1 MLIRQLLENKKGVKA
16 VKYNK
21 KPKAHTPAEE
31 RKVIGPDTPKKKE
44 KVIEQDITRR
54 VTPNADGSF
63 PDPSIN
69 RLTGKPNPP
78 AAEPAPSNVK
88 SGGAT
93 VEYSGKT
100 YDVMVFGDKSIRPRI
115 SGSDTVVSA
124 KVYTKGN
131 KMFVMLDAPAQES
144 VAEGR
149 DGNNVEEFLHKVARS
164 GDNGYDMLYNAQQ
177 GKYGRE
183 IEQAIQDM
191 YDDISIDTGYHGDDD
206 FEQIYDRMLDNIE
219 ADYGQQGMAEGE
231 DDDIS
236 WMTPQQQQE
245 FRSAWEF
252 SKSHPKIWRQY
263 QHYDKLDL
271 EDEFPNKSDQE
282 LDILINYI
290 LNGLDH
296 GDPNRIMGIGRAV
309 RTIFQWKQE
318 GKQGVEEAGM
328 YRQSG
333 SRSAYDRD
341 ERASK
346 QGFDRPERD
355 MSDESNLLYIYK
367 NDRVMKR
374 MVSNT
379 VEREARAEG
388 FRDTPEQALKM
399 HGIIRSKFKPG
410 KWVQKQGDQ
419 WMEVFPFGKPD
430 DIAETAT
437 PGATSAGNVATLGM
451 NPKLS
456 PGPARGKKSYTGTPG
471 KSGTKAPPQ
480 PKVMQPKTK
489 HGTAVNALDMKSN
502 IFGGGKAI
510 KRK

>member
-1 MLIRQLLENKKGVKA
+1 MLIRQLLENKKSIKA

-44 KVIEQDITRR
+44 KVAEQDITRR

-63 PDPSIN
+63 PDPNIN

-88 SGGAT
+88 SGGET

-131 KMFVMLDAPAQES
+131 KMFVLLDSPAQEG
-144 VAEGR
+144 VEEGR
-149 DGNNVEEFLHKVARS
+149 DGNDVEEFLHKVARS
-164 GDNGYDMLYNAQQ
+164 GDNGFDMLYNAQQ

-191 YDDISIDTGYHGDDD
+191 YDNISIDTGYHGDDD

-219 ADYGQQGMAEGE
+219 ADYGQQGVAEGGLQYFTGVKKHGE
-231 DDDIS
+231 KYMRAAAAAGRDGAS
-236 WMTPQQQQE
+236 QE
-245 FRSAWEF
+245 ELGALKDRL
-252 SKSHPKIWRQY
+252 SKAHK
-263 QHYDKLDL
+263 
-271 EDEFPNKSDQE
+271 
-282 LDILINYI
+282 
-290 LNGLDH
+290 
-296 GDPNRIMGIGRAV
+296 
-309 RTIFQWKQE
+309 
-318 GKQGVEEAGM
+318 GKAKNEEVDEAGM
-328 YRQSG
+328 YRRSG
-333 SRSAYDRD
+333 SQSAYDRD
-341 ERASK
+341 YASSVS
-346 QGFDRPERD
+346 GMGRPERD

-367 NDRVMKR
+367 DGRVKQKMI
-374 MVSNT
+374 SNR
-379 VEREARAEG
+379 VEREARAQG
-388 FRDTPEQALKM
+388 YRDTQEQALKM

-419 WMEVFPFGKPD
+419 WVEVYPFGKPN

-437 PGATSAGNVATLGM
+437 AGATSAGNVATLGI

-456 PGPARGKKSYTGTPG
+456 PGPARGKKSYIGTPG

-480 PKVMQPKTK
+480 PKVNQPKTK

>member
-1 MLIRQLLENKKGVKA
+1 MLIRQILEHKKGIKA

-31 RKVIGPDTPKKKE
+31 RKVIGPDAPKKKE
-44 KVIEQDITRR
+44 E
-54 VTPNADGSF
+54 
-63 PDPSIN
+63 
-69 RLTGKPNPP
+69 
-78 AAEPAPSNVK
+78 
-88 SGGAT
+88 
-93 VEYSGKT
+93 
-100 YDVMVFGDKSIRPRI
+100 
-115 SGSDTVVSA
+115 
-124 KVYTKGN
+124 
-131 KMFVMLDAPAQES
+131 

-149 DGNNVEEFLHKVARS
+149 DGNGVEEFLHKVARS
-164 GDNGYDMLYNAQQ
+164 GDNGFDMLYNAQQ

-183 IEQAIQDM
+183 IERTIQDM
-191 YDDISIDTGYHGDDD
+191 YDNISIDTGYHGDDD

-219 ADYGQQGMAEGE
+219 ADYGQQG
-231 DDDIS
+231 
-236 WMTPQQQQE
+236 
-245 FRSAWEF
+245 
-252 SKSHPKIWRQY
+252 
-263 QHYDKLDL
+263 
-271 EDEFPNKSDQE
+271 
-282 LDILINYI
+282 
-290 LNGLDH
+290 
-296 GDPNRIMGIGRAV
+296 
-309 RTIFQWKQE
+309 
-318 GKQGVEEAGM
+318 VEEAGM
-328 YRQSG
+328 YRRSG

-341 ERASK
+341 YASSVS
-346 QGFDRPERD
+346 GMGRPERD

-367 NDRVMKR
+367 DGRVKQR

-419 WMEVFPFGKPD
+419 WMEVFPFGEPD

-480 PKVMQPKTK
+480 PKVNQPKTK

>member
-1 MLIRQLLENKKGVKA
+1 MLIRQILEHKKGIKA

-31 RKVIGPDTPKKKE
+31 RKVIGPDAPKKKE
-44 KVIEQDITRR
+44 E
-54 VTPNADGSF
+54 
-63 PDPSIN
+63 
-69 RLTGKPNPP
+69 
-78 AAEPAPSNVK
+78 
-88 SGGAT
+88 
-93 VEYSGKT
+93 
-100 YDVMVFGDKSIRPRI
+100 
-115 SGSDTVVSA
+115 
-124 KVYTKGN
+124 
-131 KMFVMLDAPAQES
+131 

-149 DGNNVEEFLHKVARS
+149 DGNDVEEFLHKVARS
-164 GDNGYDMLYNAQQ
+164 GDNGFDMLYNAQQ

-183 IEQAIQDM
+183 IERAIQDM

-219 ADYGQQGMAEGE
+219 ADYGQQGVEESGLQYSIGVKKHGKE
-231 DDDIS
+231 Y
-236 WMTPQQQQE
+236 MTKSAQLARDGASQE
-245 FRSAWEF
+245 ELGALKDRL
-252 SKSHPKIWRQY
+252 SKAHKA
-263 QHYDKLDL
+263 K
-271 EDEFPNKSDQE
+271 NKEVD
-282 LDILINYI
+282 
-290 LNGLDH
+290 
-296 GDPNRIMGIGRAV
+296 
-309 RTIFQWKQE
+309 
-318 GKQGVEEAGM
+318 EAGM
-328 YRQSG
+328 YRRSG
-333 SRSAYDRD
+333 SQSAYDRD
-341 ERASK
+341 YASSVS
-346 QGFDRPERD
+346 GMGRPERD
-355 MSDESNLLYIYK
+355 MSYESNLLYIYK
-367 NDRVMKR
+367 DGRVKQR

-437 PGATSAGNVATLGM
+437 PGATSAGHVATLGM

-480 PKVMQPKTK
+480 PKVNQPKTK